1 MKTIWLT
8 SLCDDKEDIK
18 GLMTRMKPYGI
29 EIQGHFWQNDLKK
42 IAWIN
47 PLDELLNKNIAVW
60 IISGSEKELLEPDLR
75 YGLSMLAIS
84 LQAQRGLGFPIV
96 ILQTTGNLLSANDL
110 PTPLKNADVLSA
122 TDSGP
127 GAKLGAKLVAKVH
140 TPPKKID
147 AAYHMNIH
155 ASEQIG
161 QWIEIRPVN
170 DIWPGVIFGV
180 VGAKISF
187 QAVGPQGKLPDK
199 SILNYPMQG
208 LKINLGDKEYIAW
221 ATQNKVDKSTSY
233 FVKVDEF
240 PESILFGPYS
250 TESEAELFIMQ
261 LK

>member
-1 MKTIWLT
+1 MKTVWLT
-8 SLCDDKEDIK
+8 SLCDDKEYIK

-42 IAWIN
+42 MAWSN
-47 PLDELLNKNIAVW
+47 PLDKLLNKNTAVW
-60 IISGSEKELLEPDLR
+60 IVSGSDKELKEPDLR

-84 LQAQRGLGFPIV
+84 LQAQRGAGFPIV
-96 ILQTTGNLLSANDL
+96 ILQTTGELLSAKEL
-110 PTPLKNADVLSA
+110 PTPLQNVDIISA
-122 TDSGP
+122 GNSG
-127 GAKLGAKLVAKVH
+127 LGAKLVAKIH
-140 TPPKKID
+140 MPPKKIES
-147 AAYHMNIH
+147 AYHINIH

-161 QWIEIRPVN
+161 QWIEIRPLN
-170 DIWPGVIFGV
+170 NTWPGIIFGV
-180 VGAKISF
+180 LGAKISF
-187 QAVGPQGKLPDK
+187 QAVGPQGNLPDK

-221 ATQNKVDKSTSY
+221 ATQNKVDSQTSY

-250 TESEAELFIMQ
+250 TESEADLFIMQ

>member
-8 SLCDDKEDIK
+8 SLCDEKEPVK
-18 GLMTRMKPYGI
+18 GLMTQMKVYGI

-42 IAWIN
+42 MAWLN
-47 PLDELLNKNIAVW
+47 PLDELLNKNIGAW
-60 IISGSEKELLEPDLR
+60 IISGSEKQLKEPDLR
-75 YGLSMLAIS
+75 YGLSMLALS
-84 LQAQRGLGFPIV
+84 LQAQRGFGFPII
-96 ILQTTGNLLSANDL
+96 ILQTTGDLLAARDL
-110 PTPLKNADVLSA
+110 PTPLQNADILSA
-122 TDSGP
+122 TNSG
-127 GAKLGAKLVAKVH
+127 LGPKLVAKVH
-140 TPPKKID
+140 MPPKKIES
-147 AAYHMNIH
+147 AYHINIH
-155 ASEQIG
+155 ANEQIG

-180 VGAKISF
+180 IGAKISF

-208 LKINLGDKEYIAW
+208 LKINLGDKTYIAW
-221 ATQNKVDKSTSY
+221 ATQNSVDSRTSY

-250 TESEAELFIMQ
+250 EDSEADLFIMQ